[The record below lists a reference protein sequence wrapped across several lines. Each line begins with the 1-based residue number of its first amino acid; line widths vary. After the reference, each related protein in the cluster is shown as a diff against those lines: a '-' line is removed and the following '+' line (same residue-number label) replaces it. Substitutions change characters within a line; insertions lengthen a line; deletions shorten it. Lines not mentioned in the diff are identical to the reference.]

1 MAGTGLRTPIDAPIH
16 ATPEELEAI
25 RAELR
30 TIEQALSALFGA
42 DYRRPD
48 SQRSR
53 RAAADIIERHFEP
66 IVEEWVGAIRG
77 MFDEGSVP
85 HNKKVQQNCA
95 NALIRFIANLR
106 DRDNLDTYVYL
117 RRHCQEGMLSRV
129 RPSEFNVLHIALKQI
144 IIKRVR
150 AVVKSPRM
158 ERVREAVVAAID
170 ERRLM
175 VSQFYIESREHAL
188 RVSEEKYRT
197 TIDHAPDPMYE
208 IEPYTWIVQGANAA
222 AEAMYRIVK
231 DHEDKPLVGRRLTE
245 LGPPED
251 IPHILSHVEKVV
263 RDGSDQIR
271 DWPEG
276 GRYFDVNSALISFG
290 KVQFVHMI
298 LHDVTQRREMLDELL
313 RTERLAAAGTFA
325 AGVAHEVN
333 NPLGSISSLVQSL
346 LPEETDI
353 ARRTSLHTILAQ
365 ITRISTTLKDLVN
378 FARPSPSQRIRFD
391 LNDQV
396 RETLRLVAYNSRFQ
410 GITFEP
416 QLAGDLKLAFADSN
430 EIQQVLI
437 NLIFNAADA
446 SQHRGGIIRIVT
458 ENIAKRDNGGLVSKV
473 LMRVVDNGIGIPPE
487 HLSRV
492 FDPFFTTK
500 PAGAGVGLGLSLCQR
515 IILANVGTIRID
527 SEIGKGTAVTI
538 CLPTYEWR
546 RPRPARRRHERNR
559 TADTRGPGRPR
570 AQGARAAARSV
581 SRAGGRGRG
590 PDALDNR
597 AAPAQRGLHGL
608 RGERGRGRAGNFRA
622 RKNRP
627 CDNRRQPGR
636 RRQRP

>member
-1 MAGTGLRTPIDAPIH
+1 VEQHSNGRRSPRSTVLNKRGTAADKSKTASEKSKTASLKSATDRSHKKPTSHQAGAAAAGKAGTELRAPLDAPIEP
-16 ATPEELEAI
+16 TPEELESI
-25 RAELR
+25 RAQLR

-42 DYRRPD
+42 DYRRGPE

-53 RAAADIIERHFEP
+53 RAAADIIDRHFER
-66 IVEEWVGAIRG
+66 IVEEWVAAIRG

-85 HNKKVQQNCA
+85 HNRQVPQNCA
-95 NALIRFIANLR
+95 NALIRFIENLR

-150 AVVKSPRM
+150 SALKRPRM

-175 VSQFYIESREHAL
+175 VSQFYIESREHEL
-188 RVSEEKYRT
+188 RASEERYRT

-271 DWPEG
+271 DWPEA

-290 KVQFVHMI
+290 KVRFVHMI

-346 LPEETDI
+346 LPEETDL

-378 FARPSPSQRIRFD
+378 FARPSPSQRSRFD

-416 QLAGDLKLAFADSN
+416 QLATDLKLAFADSN

-446 SQHRGGIIRIVT
+446 SQHRSGTIRIVT
-458 ENIAKRDNGGLVSKV
+458 ENVAGRDTGGHVKKV

-515 IILANVGTIRID
+515 IILANFGTIRID

-538 CLPTYEWR
+538 CLPTYEC
-546 RPRPARRRHERNR
+546 E
-559 TADTRGPGRPR
+559 
-570 AQGARAAARSV
+570 AAA
-581 SRAGGRGRG
+581 AH
-590 PDALDNR
+590 
-597 AAPAQRGLHGL
+597 APAS
-608 RGERGRGRAGNFRA
+608 
-622 RKNRP
+622 
-627 CDNRRQPGR
+627 
-636 RRQRP
+636 

>member
-1 MAGTGLRTPIDAPIH
+1 VHAPLDAPIQ
-16 ATPEELEAI
+16 ATPEELESI
-25 RAELR
+25 RVQLR
-30 TIEQALSALFGA
+30 SIEQPLSALFGT
-42 DYRRPD
+42 DYRRGAE

-53 RAAADIIERHFEP
+53 RTAADIIERHFEP
-66 IVEEWVGAIRG
+66 IVAEWTATIRG
-77 MFDEGSVP
+77 MLDERALRKYP
-85 HNKKVQQNCA
+85 HIPQDCA
-95 NALIRFIANLR
+95 NALFRFIENLR

-129 RPSEFNVLHIALKQI
+129 RPAEFNVLHIALKQLI
-144 IIKRVR
+144 LKWVR
-150 AVVKSPRM
+150 AMVKGPRL

-188 RVSEEKYRT
+188 RVSEEKYRNS
-197 TIDHAPDPMYE
+197 IDHAPDPMYE
-208 IEPYTWIVQGANAA
+208 IEPDTWIVQGANAA
-222 AEAMYRIVK
+222 AEAMYRLAP
-231 DHEDKPLVGRRLTE
+231 DHEDKPLIGRRLTE

-271 DWPEG
+271 DWPEA

-290 KVQFVHMI
+290 NQRFVHMI

-353 ARRTSLHTILAQ
+353 ARRTTLHTILAQ

-378 FARPSPSQRIRFD
+378 FARPSASQRGRFD
-391 LNDQV
+391 LNELV

-410 GITFEP
+410 GISFEP
-416 QLAGDLKLAFADSN
+416 QLADDLKPAYADVN

-458 ENIAKRDNGGLVSKV
+458 ENQAARDNSAHIKKV
-473 LMRVVDNGIGIPPE
+473 LMRVADNGAGIPPE
-487 HLSRV
+487 NLSRV

-515 IILANVGTIRID
+515 IILANLGTIRID

-538 CLPTYEWR
+538 CLPVYE
-546 RPRPARRRHERNR
+546 PEAC
-559 TADTRGPGRPR
+559 A
-570 AQGARAAARSV
+570 AKAAAS
-581 SRAGGRGRG
+581 
-590 PDALDNR
+590 
-597 AAPAQRGLHGL
+597 
-608 RGERGRGRAGNFRA
+608 
-622 RKNRP
+622 
-627 CDNRRQPGR
+627 
-636 RRQRP
+636 

>member
-1 MAGTGLRTPIDAPIH
+1 MRAPHDAPIEP
-16 ATPEELEAI
+16 TPEELESI
-25 RAELR
+25 RAQLR

-42 DYRRPD
+42 DYRRGPE

-53 RAAADIIERHFEP
+53 RAAADIIERHFER
-66 IVEEWVGAIRG
+66 IVEEWVAAIRG

-85 HNKKVQQNCA
+85 HNRQVPQNCA
-95 NALIRFIANLR
+95 NALIRFIENLR

-150 AVVKSPRM
+150 SALKRPRM

-175 VSQFYIESREHAL
+175 VSQFYIESREHEL
-188 RVSEEKYRT
+188 RASEERYRT

-271 DWPEG
+271 DWPEA

-290 KVQFVHMI
+290 KVRFVHMI

-346 LPEETDI
+346 LPEETDL

-378 FARPSPSQRIRFD
+378 FARPSPSQRSRFD

-416 QLAGDLKLAFADSN
+416 QLATDLKLAFADSN

-446 SQHRGGIIRIVT
+446 SQHRSGTIRIVT
-458 ENIAKRDNGGLVSKV
+458 ENVAGRDTGGHVKKV

-515 IILANVGTIRID
+515 IILANFGTIRID

-538 CLPTYEWR
+538 CLPTYEC
-546 RPRPARRRHERNR
+546 E
-559 TADTRGPGRPR
+559 
-570 AQGARAAARSV
+570 AAA
-581 SRAGGRGRG
+581 AH
-590 PDALDNR
+590 
-597 AAPAQRGLHGL
+597 APAS
-608 RGERGRGRAGNFRA
+608 
-622 RKNRP
+622 
-627 CDNRRQPGR
+627 
-636 RRQRP
+636 

>member
-1 MAGTGLRTPIDAPIH
+1 MEQHSNGGRAPRSTAPRKRRPIAEEKRNASHKGKAALDKGKAAAPHKKTASHRAPLDARLQ
-16 ATPEELEAI
+16 ATPEELESI
-25 RAELR
+25 RVQLDS
-30 TIEQALSALFGA
+30 IEQALSALFGA
-42 DYRRPD
+42 DYRRGPE
-48 SQRSR
+48 SRRSR
-53 RAAADIIERHFEP
+53 RTAADIIDRHFDQ
-66 IVEEWVGAIRG
+66 IVADWTATIRG
-77 MFDEGSVP
+77 MLDERSLRKNP
-85 HNKKVQQNCA
+85 HIPQDCA
-95 NALIRFIANLR
+95 NALIRFNENLR
-106 DRDNLDTYVYL
+106 DRDNLGTYVYL

-129 RPSEFNVLHIALKQI
+129 RPSEFNVLHIALKQLI
-144 IIKRVR
+144 LKRVR
-150 AVVKSPRM
+150 AGIKGPRM

-188 RVSEEKYRT
+188 RASEEKYRT
-197 TIDHAPDPMYE
+197 TINHASDPMYE
-208 IEPYTWIVQGANAA
+208 IEPRTWIVQGANDA
-222 AEAMYRIVK
+222 AEAMYRLVP

-263 RDGSDQIR
+263 REGSDQIR
-271 DWPEG
+271 DWPEA

-346 LPEETDI
+346 LPEETDL

-378 FARPSPSQRIRFD
+378 FARPSASQRSRFD
-391 LNDQV
+391 LNHQV

-410 GITFEP
+410 GITFDP
-416 QLAGDLKLAFADSN
+416 QLATDLKLAFADSN

-446 SQHRGGIIRIVT
+446 SQHRGGTIRIVT
-458 ENIAKRDNGGLVSKV
+458 ENQAGRDSAGHVKKV
-473 LMRVVDNGIGIPPE
+473 LMRVVDSGVGIPPE
-487 HLSRV
+487 YLSRV

-515 IILANVGTIRID
+515 IILANFGTIRID
-527 SEIGKGTAVTI
+527 SEVGKGTTVTI
-538 CLPTYEWR
+538 CLPTYEC
-546 RPRPARRRHERNR
+546 E
-559 TADTRGPGRPR
+559 
-570 AQGARAAARSV
+570 AAA
-581 SRAGGRGRG
+581 AG
-590 PDALDNR
+590 
-597 AAPAQRGLHGL
+597 APAS
-608 RGERGRGRAGNFRA
+608 
-622 RKNRP
+622 
-627 CDNRRQPGR
+627 
-636 RRQRP
+636 

>member
-1 MAGTGLRTPIDAPIH
+1 LRACSDAPIEP
-16 ATPEELEAI
+16 TLDELESI
-25 RAELR
+25 RAQLQS
-30 TIEQALSALFGA
+30 IDQALSALFGA
-42 DYRRPD
+42 DYRRGSE

-53 RAAADIIERHFEP
+53 RAAADIIDRHFER
-66 IVEEWVGAIRG
+66 IVEEWTGTIRG
-77 MFDEGSVP
+77 MLDERAQKKYP
-85 HNKKVQQNCA
+85 HIPEDCA
-95 NALIRFIANLR
+95 NALIRFSENLR

-129 RPSEFNVLHIALKQI
+129 RPSEFNVLHIALKQLI
-144 IIKRVR
+144 LKRVR
-150 AVVKSPRM
+150 AVVKGPRM

-188 RVSEEKYRT
+188 RASEEKYRT
-197 TIDHAPDPMYE
+197 TINHASDPMYE
-208 IEPYTWIVQGANAA
+208 IEPHTWIVQGANDA
-222 AEAMYRIVK
+222 AEAMYRMFP
-231 DHEDKPLVGRRLTE
+231 DHGDKPLVGRRLTE

-251 IPHILSHVEKVV
+251 LPHILRHVEKVV

-271 DWPEG
+271 DWPEA

-346 LPEETDI
+346 LPEETDL
-353 ARRTSLHTILAQ
+353 ARRTMLHTILAQ

-378 FARPSPSQRIRFD
+378 FARPSPSQRTRFD
-391 LNDQV
+391 LNNQV

-410 GITFEP
+410 GITFDP
-416 QLAGDLKLAFADSN
+416 HLAADLKLAFADSN

-446 SQHRGGIIRIVT
+446 SQHRGGTIRIVT
-458 ENIAKRDNGGLVSKV
+458 ENQAARDNNGQIKKV

-515 IILANVGTIRID
+515 IILANLGTIRID

-538 CLPTYEWR
+538 CLPIYE
-546 RPRPARRRHERNR
+546 PEACA
-559 TADTRGPGRPR
+559 AD
-570 AQGARAAARSV
+570 
-581 SRAGGRGRG
+581 
-590 PDALDNR
+590 
-597 AAPAQRGLHGL
+597 APAS
-608 RGERGRGRAGNFRA
+608 
-622 RKNRP
+622 
-627 CDNRRQPGR
+627 
-636 RRQRP
+636 

>member
-1 MAGTGLRTPIDAPIH
+1 MEQYPNGRRSARKTAPQKKEAVLQKSRAVIHKSQPPRTDGRETRAPLDAPIQ
-16 ATPEELEAI
+16 ATPDELGAI
-25 RAELR
+25 RAQLGS
-30 TIEQALSALFGA
+30 IEKALSALFGA
-42 DYRRPD
+42 DYRRGPE

-53 RAAADIIERHFEP
+53 RAAADIIDRHFAP
-66 IVEEWVGAIRG
+66 IVEEWTAAIDAR
-77 MFDEGSVP
+77 SL
-85 HNKKVQQNCA
+85 QQYRQILQSCA
-95 NALIRFIANLR
+95 NALIRFIGNLR

-129 RPSEFNVLHIALKQI
+129 RPSEFNVLHIALKQVI
-144 IIKRVR
+144 LKRVR
-150 AVVKSPRM
+150 ATLKGPRM

-208 IEPYTWIVQGANAA
+208 IEPHTWVVQGANAA
-222 AEAMYRIVK
+222 AEAMYRIVP
-231 DHEDKPLVGRRLTE
+231 DHEEKPLVGRRLTE

-251 IPHILSHVEKVV
+251 IPHILRHVEKVV

-271 DWPEG
+271 DWPEA

-290 KVQFVHMI
+290 KERFVHMI

-346 LPEETDI
+346 LGEETDL

-378 FARPSPSQRIRFD
+378 FARPSPSQRSRFD
-391 LNDQV
+391 LNELV

-410 GITFEP
+410 GISFDP
-416 QLAGDLKLAFADSN
+416 QLATDLKLAYADNN
-430 EIQQVLI
+430 EVQQVLI

-446 SQHRGGIIRIVT
+446 SQHRGGVIRIVT
-458 ENIAKRDNGGLVSKV
+458 DNQAGRDSGGHVKKV
-473 LMRVVDNGIGIPPE
+473 LMRVADNGIGIPPE

-515 IILANVGTIRID
+515 IILANLGTIRID

-538 CLPTYEWR
+538 CLPTYEC
-546 RPRPARRRHERNR
+546 EV
-559 TADTRGPGRPR
+559 
-570 AQGARAAARSV
+570 AAAGATAS
-581 SRAGGRGRG
+581 
-590 PDALDNR
+590 
-597 AAPAQRGLHGL
+597 
-608 RGERGRGRAGNFRA
+608 
-622 RKNRP
+622 
-627 CDNRRQPGR
+627 
-636 RRQRP
+636 

>member
-1 MAGTGLRTPIDAPIH
+1 MEQHSNGGRAPRSTAPRKRRPIAEEKRNASHKGKAALDKGKVAAPHKKTASHRAPLDARLQ
-16 ATPEELEAI
+16 ATPEEFESI
-25 RAELR
+25 RVQLDS
-30 TIEQALSALFGA
+30 IEQALSALFGA
-42 DYRRPD
+42 DYRRGPE
-48 SQRSR
+48 SRRSR
-53 RAAADIIERHFEP
+53 RTAADIIDRHFDQ
-66 IVEEWVGAIRG
+66 IVADWTATIRG
-77 MFDEGSVP
+77 MLDERSLRKYP
-85 HNKKVQQNCA
+85 HIPQDCA
-95 NALIRFIANLR
+95 NALIRFIENLR
-106 DRDNLDTYVYL
+106 DRDNLGTYVYL

-129 RPSEFNVLHIALKQI
+129 RPSEFNVLHIALKQLI
-144 IIKRVR
+144 LKRVR
-150 AVVKSPRM
+150 AGVKGPRM

-188 RVSEEKYRT
+188 RASEEKYRT
-197 TIDHAPDPMYE
+197 TINHASDPMYE
-208 IEPYTWIVQGANAA
+208 IEPRTWIVQGANDA
-222 AEAMYRIVK
+222 AEAMYQLVP

-263 RDGSDQIR
+263 REGSDQIR
-271 DWPEG
+271 DWPEA

-346 LPEETDI
+346 LPEETDL

-378 FARPSPSQRIRFD
+378 FARPSASQRSRFD
-391 LNDQV
+391 LNHQV

-410 GITFEP
+410 GITFDP
-416 QLAGDLKLAFADSN
+416 QLATDLKLAFADSN

-458 ENIAKRDNGGLVSKV
+458 ENQAGRDSAGHVKKV
-473 LMRVVDNGIGIPPE
+473 LMRVADSGVGIPPE
-487 HLSRV
+487 YLSRV

-515 IILANVGTIRID
+515 IILANFGTIRID
-527 SEIGKGTAVTI
+527 SEVGKGTTVTI
-538 CLPTYEWR
+538 CLPTYEC
-546 RPRPARRRHERNR
+546 E
-559 TADTRGPGRPR
+559 
-570 AQGARAAARSV
+570 AAA
-581 SRAGGRGRG
+581 AG
-590 PDALDNR
+590 
-597 AAPAQRGLHGL
+597 APAS
-608 RGERGRGRAGNFRA
+608 
-622 RKNRP
+622 
-627 CDNRRQPGR
+627 
-636 RRQRP
+636 